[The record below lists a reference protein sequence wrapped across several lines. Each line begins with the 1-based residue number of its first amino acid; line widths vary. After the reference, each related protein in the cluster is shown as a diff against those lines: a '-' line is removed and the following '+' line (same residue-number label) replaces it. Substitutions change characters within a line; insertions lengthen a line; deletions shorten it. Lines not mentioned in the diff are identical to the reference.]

1 MKMDIVKK
9 WTESSLILKIVI
21 GVIVGAILGFFVPQW
36 SVIGFVGEIFVSA
49 LKAIAPILV
58 FVLVASAISKAK
70 SGIGP
75 KYRMIIIIFLLTN
88 FIAALVA
95 VLMCYMFPLNIYLSS
110 ASVASA
116 LGGLGEIM
124 RDMILNIFSNPIK
137 SLAEGEYLGIL
148 FWSIIIGFAL
158 RIVASDATK
167 DVIEDIADS
176 ITKVVNFI
184 IQFAPIG
191 IMGLVFTSVS
201 ESGLGIFTEYGQ
213 LLLLIVGCMVFVGL
227 VINPFISFLLLKRNP
242 YPLLLTCLRDSGIT
256 AFFSRSSAANIP
268 INLQLC
274 ERLGLDRDFFSIS
287 IPLGST
293 INTNGAAITIT
304 IMTVVTCYT
313 LGIPVPFS
321 IALVLCVVS
330 TLAACGASGIVG
342 GSLLLIP
349 LACSLFGI
357 SPDISM
363 QVVAV
368 GFVISVVQD
377 SFETALNSSCDVF
390 FTAVTEYYYRA
401 KNGEQVDLMGD
412 FAKNK

>member
-9 WTESSLILKIVI
+9 WMDSSLILKIVV

-116 LGGLGEIM
+116 PGGLGEIM

-158 RIVASDATK
+158 RIVASDTTK

-268 INLQLC
+268 INMQLC

-304 IMTVVTCYT
+304 IMTIVTCYT

-401 KNGEQVDLMGD
+401 KNGEQVDFMGD

>member
-70 SGIGP
+70 SGISP

-88 FIAALVA
+88 FIASLVA

-116 LGGLGEIM
+116 PGGLGEIM

>member
-116 LGGLGEIM
+116 PGGLGEIM

-268 INLQLC
+268 INMQLC
-274 ERLGLDRDFFSIS
+274 ERLGIDRDFFSIS

-412 FAKNK
+412 FVKNK

>member
-1 MKMDIVKK
+1 MDIVKK
-9 WTESSLILKIVI
+9 WTESSLILKILV
-21 GVIVGAILGFFVPQW
+21 GVIVGAILGFFGPQW

-116 LGGLGEIM
+116 PGGLGEIM

-401 KNGEQVDLMGD
+401 KNGEQVDWMGD
-412 FAKNK
+412 FVKNK

>member
-1 MKMDIVKK
+1 MDIVKK
-9 WTESSLILKIVI
+9 WTDSSLILKIVV
-21 GVIVGAILGFFVPQW
+21 GVIAGAILGFFVPQW

-116 LGGLGEIM
+116 PGGLGEIM

-357 SPDISM
+357 SQDISM

>member
-167 DVIEDIADS
+167 EVIEDIADS

-274 ERLGLDRDFFSIS
+274 ERLGIDRDFFSIS

-357 SPDISM
+357 SQDISM

>member
-116 LGGLGEIM
+116 PGGLGEIM

-412 FAKNK
+412 FVKNK

>member
-116 LGGLGEIM
+116 PGGLGEIM

-158 RIVASDATK
+158 RIVASDTTK

-268 INLQLC
+268 INMQLC
-274 ERLGLDRDFFSIS
+274 ERLGIDRDFFSIS

-304 IMTVVTCYT
+304 IMTIVTCYT

-357 SPDISM
+357 SQDISM

>member
-9 WTESSLILKIVI
+9 WTESSLILKILV

-116 LGGLGEIM
+116 PGGLGEIM

-274 ERLGLDRDFFSIS
+274 ERLGIDRDFFSIS

-357 SPDISM
+357 SQDISM

>member
-116 LGGLGEIM
+116 PGGLGEIM

>member
-1 MKMDIVKK
+1 MDIVKK
-9 WTESSLILKIVI
+9 WTESSLILKILV

-116 LGGLGEIM
+116 PGGLGEIM
-124 RDMILNIFSNPIK
+124 SDMILNIFSNPIK

-268 INLQLC
+268 INMQLC
-274 ERLGLDRDFFSIS
+274 ERLGIDRDFFSIS

-412 FAKNK
+412 FVKNK

>member
-1 MKMDIVKK
+1 MDIVKK

-116 LGGLGEIM
+116 PEGLGEIM

-158 RIVASDATK
+158 RIVASDTTK

-268 INLQLC
+268 INMQLC

-304 IMTVVTCYT
+304 IMTIVTCYT
-313 LGIPVPFS
+313 LGIPVSFS
-321 IALVLCVVS
+321 IALVLCIVS

>member
-116 LGGLGEIM
+116 PGGLGEIM

-158 RIVASDATK
+158 RIVASDTTK

-201 ESGLGIFTEYGQ
+201 ESGLGIFNEYGQ

>member
-116 LGGLGEIM
+116 PGGLGEIM

-158 RIVASDATK
+158 RIVASDTTK

-201 ESGLGIFTEYGQ
+201 ESGLGIFNEYGQ

-268 INLQLC
+268 INMQLC
-274 ERLGLDRDFFSIS
+274 ERLGIDRDFFSIS

-357 SPDISM
+357 SQDISM

>member
-9 WTESSLILKIVI
+9 WTESSLILKILV

-36 SVIGFVGEIFVSA
+36 LVIGFVGEIFVSA

-116 LGGLGEIM
+116 PEGLGEIM

-158 RIVASDATK
+158 RIVASDTTK

-268 INLQLC
+268 INMQLC

-304 IMTVVTCYT
+304 IMTIVTCYT

-401 KNGEQVDLMGD
+401 KNGEQVDFMGD

>member
-1 MKMDIVKK
+1 MDIVKK
-9 WTESSLILKIVI
+9 WMDSSLILKIVV

-116 LGGLGEIM
+116 PGGLGEIM

-268 INLQLC
+268 INMQLC

-304 IMTVVTCYT
+304 IMTIVTCYT

>member
-1 MKMDIVKK
+1 
-9 WTESSLILKIVI
+9 
-21 GVIVGAILGFFVPQW
+21 
-36 SVIGFVGEIFVSA
+36 
-49 LKAIAPILV
+49 
-58 FVLVASAISKAK
+58 
-70 SGIGP
+70 
-75 KYRMIIIIFLLTN
+75 
-88 FIAALVA
+88 
-95 VLMCYMFPLNIYLSS
+95 MCYMFPLNIYLSS

-116 LGGLGEIM
+116 PGGLGEIM

-158 RIVASDATK
+158 RIVASDTTK

-268 INLQLC
+268 INMQLC

-304 IMTVVTCYT
+304 IMTIVTCYT

-357 SPDISM
+357 SQDISM

-368 GFVISVVQD
+368 GFVISVVQE

>member
-9 WTESSLILKIVI
+9 WTESSLILKILV

-116 LGGLGEIM
+116 PGGLGEIM

-158 RIVASDATK
+158 RIVASDTTK

-412 FAKNK
+412 FVKNK

>member
-1 MKMDIVKK
+1 MDIVKK
-9 WTESSLILKIVI
+9 WMDSSLILKIVV

-116 LGGLGEIM
+116 PGGLGEIM

-158 RIVASDATK
+158 RIVASDTTK

-268 INLQLC
+268 INMQLC

-304 IMTVVTCYT
+304 IMTIVTCYT
-313 LGIPVPFS
+313 LGIPIPFS

-349 LACSLFGI
+349 LSCSLFGI

-401 KNGEQVDLMGD
+401 KNGEQVDFMGD

>member
-116 LGGLGEIM
+116 PGGLGEIM

-158 RIVASDATK
+158 RIVASDTTK

-201 ESGLGIFTEYGQ
+201 ESGLGIFTEYEQ

-268 INLQLC
+268 INMQLC
-274 ERLGLDRDFFSIS
+274 ERLGIDRDFFSIS

-357 SPDISM
+357 SQDISM

>member
-9 WTESSLILKIVI
+9 WTESSLILKILV

-158 RIVASDATK
+158 RIVASDTTK

-268 INLQLC
+268 INMQLC

>member
-1 MKMDIVKK
+1 MDIVKK
-9 WTESSLILKIVI
+9 WTESSLILKILV

-274 ERLGLDRDFFSIS
+274 ERLGIDRDFFSIS

-357 SPDISM
+357 SQDISM

>member
-9 WTESSLILKIVI
+9 WTESSLILKILV

-116 LGGLGEIM
+116 PGGLGEIM

-158 RIVASDATK
+158 RIVASDTTK

-274 ERLGLDRDFFSIS
+274 ERLGIDRDFFSIS

-377 SFETALNSSCDVF
+377 SFETALNSSCDLF

>member
-116 LGGLGEIM
+116 PGGLGEIM
-124 RDMILNIFSNPIK
+124 SDMILNIFSNPIK

-158 RIVASDATK
+158 RIVASDTTK

-227 VINPFISFLLLKRNP
+227 VINPFISFLLLKCNP

-268 INLQLC
+268 INMQLC

>member
-116 LGGLGEIM
+116 PGGLGEIM

-268 INLQLC
+268 INMQLC